1 MPYIVAKS
9 QWPTNKTTEV
19 VNKAFEIASK
29 FPQDPNS
36 ESIISNCVK
45 ASDDGIVNL
54 NIVEVKKGK
63 FDEALMRSYQYWA
76 EYHIIEGFNCSI
88 EVWMTQIEAF
98 SAIGRKPP
106 E

>member
-1 MPYIVAKS
+1 MPYIVVKS
-9 QWPTNKTTEV
+9 QWPVEKTTEV

-36 ESIISNCVK
+36 ETIISNCVK
-45 ASDDGIVNL
+45 ASDEGIVNL

-63 FDEALMRSYQYWA
+63 FDEAFMRATKYWL
-76 EYHIIEGFNCSI
+76 EYHSIQGFKYSV
-88 EVWMTQIEAF
+88 EAWMTQIEAF

>member
-1 MPYIVAKS
+1 MPYIVVKS
-9 QWPTNKTTEV
+9 QWPSNKSTEV

-29 FPQDPNS
+29 FPTDPNS
-36 ESIISNCVK
+36 ESIIPNCIK
-45 ASDDGIVNL
+45 ASDEGIVNIT
-54 NIVEVKKGK
+54 IVEVKRGK
-63 FDEALMRSYQYWA
+63 FEEAFMRATQYWV
-76 EYHIIEGFNCSI
+76 EYHDIEGFEYSV